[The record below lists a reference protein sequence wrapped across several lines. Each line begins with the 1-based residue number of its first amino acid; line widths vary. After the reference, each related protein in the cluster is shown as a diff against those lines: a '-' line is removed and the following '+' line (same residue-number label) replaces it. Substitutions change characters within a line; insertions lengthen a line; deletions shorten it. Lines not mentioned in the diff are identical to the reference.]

1 MKLGLIGG
9 LGPEST
15 IDYYK
20 KLVYRYKEKSRE
32 NEFPEIIIES
42 LNLDKT
48 INCLLNEKYDWV
60 EDYIL
65 KSIKNLYK
73 SGAEFVAISSNTPH
87 IIFDRLKK
95 KSPIPLVSIVEEI
108 CKEVKRNNAKKVGLL
123 GTIITMEKDFYKD
136 VFRKE
141 GIEIVVPNKE
151 TRNFINNKINDE
163 LEKGIIRD
171 ETREEITRIIKDMIK
186 HNQIEGVILGC
197 TELPLLYKEREEEFK
212 IYDTVDIHVNSLV
225 DIMVK
230 NI

>member
-1 MKLGLIGG
+1 M
-9 LGPEST
+9 
-15 IDYYK
+15 
-20 KLVYRYKEKSRE
+20 
-32 NEFPEIIIES
+32 
-42 LNLDKT
+42 
-48 INCLLNEKYDWV
+48 NEKYDWV

-95 KSPIPLVSIVEEI
+95 KSPIPLVSIVEET